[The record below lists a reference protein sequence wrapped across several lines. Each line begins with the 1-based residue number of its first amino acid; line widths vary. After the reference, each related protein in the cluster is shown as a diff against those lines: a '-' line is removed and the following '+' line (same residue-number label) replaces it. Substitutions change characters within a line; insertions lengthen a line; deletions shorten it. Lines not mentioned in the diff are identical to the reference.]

1 MLEFFIAALVIGIA
15 PGPDNLFVLAQSATY
30 GARLGFCIILGLCTG
45 IALQICLLVAGVS
58 ALIAA
63 SPTAFFVIQCLG
75 AAYLLYLA
83 YKSFGVKA
91 GVVQLDER
99 RETSRLQDE
108 CRDDEFTHRH
118 DQNAAPDAEGVKDEK
133 DAGNNMRADSKNPV
147 KSSDAISCVPS
158 ARSLYLRGIIMNMTN
173 PKVILFILSLI
184 PPAVRLDRPIHPSLQ
199 TAIFGVEFIVATMIV
214 FGSIAIL
221 AGTVK
226 KYLLNS
232 PKANRNLNWFSG
244 CVFVL
249 LAIAL
254 FII

>member
-83 YKSFGVKA
+83 YKSFQVRTGTVD
-91 GVVQLDER
+91 LDDKTDSAASCHPE
-99 RETSRLQDE
+99 EQSPEGSR
-108 CRDDEFTHRH
+108 
-118 DQNAAPDAEGVKDEK
+118 PAELGQ
-133 DAGNNMRADSKNPV
+133 
-147 KSSDAISCVPS
+147 PS
-158 ARSLYLRGIIMNMTN
+158 ARSLYFRGIIMNMTN

-199 TAIFGVEFIVATMIV
+199 TAIFGAEFIVATMIV

-226 KYLLNS
+226 KYLLTS

-254 FII
+254 FFV

>member
-45 IALQICLLVAGVS
+45 IAIHTCLLVAGVS

-91 GVVQLDER
+91 GVVKLDER
-99 RETSRLQDE
+99 RGT
-108 CRDDEFTHRH
+108 
-118 DQNAAPDAEGVKDEK
+118 KDER
-133 DAGNNMRADSKNPV
+133 GVIPTM
-147 KSSDAISCVPS
+147 PS
-158 ARSLYLRGIIMNMTN
+158 ARSLYMRGIIMNLTN
-173 PKVILFILSLI
+173 PKVILFVLSLI
-184 PPAVRLDRPIHPSLQ
+184 PPAVRLERPIHPSLQ
-199 TAIFGVEFIVATMIV
+199 MAIFGGEFILATMIV
-214 FGSIAIL
+214 FGSIALL

-226 KYLLNS
+226 KFLLTS

-244 CVFVL
+244 AVFVF
-249 LAIAL
+249 LAVAL
-254 FII
+254 FMV

>member
-45 IALQICLLVAGVS
+45 IAIHTCLLVAGVS

-83 YKSFGVKA
+83 YKSFQVRA
-91 GVVQLDER
+91 GTVNIE
-99 RETSRLQDE
+99 E
-108 CRDDEFTHRH
+108 CGSNTL
-118 DQNAAPDAEGVKDEK
+118 
-133 DAGNNMRADSKNPV
+133 
-147 KSSDAISCVPS
+147 PS
-158 ARSLYLRGIIMNMTN
+158 PRKLYLRGVIMNLTN
-173 PKVILFILSLI
+173 PKVILFVLSLI
-184 PPAVRLDRPIHPSLQ
+184 PPAVRLERPIHPSLQ
-199 TAIFGVEFIVATMIV
+199 MAIFGGEFILATMIV
-214 FGSIAIL
+214 FGSIALL

-226 KYLLNS
+226 KFLLTS

-249 LAIAL
+249 LAVAL
-254 FII
+254 FMV

>member
-45 IALQICLLVAGVS
+45 IAIHTCLLVAGVS

-91 GVVQLDER
+91 GVVHVDSCHPER
-99 RETSRLQDE
+99 SVTES
-108 CRDDEFTHRH
+108 
-118 DQNAAPDAEGVKDEK
+118 KD
-133 DAGNNMRADSKNPV
+133 PV
-147 KSSDAISCVPS
+147 KSSGVPS
-158 ARSLYLRGIIMNMTN
+158 ARSLYMRGIIMNLTN
-173 PKVILFILSLI
+173 PKVILFVLSLI
-184 PPAVRLDRPIHPSLQ
+184 PPAVRLDRPIHPNLQ
-199 TAIFGVEFIVATMIV
+199 MAIFGGEFILATMIV
-214 FGSIAIL
+214 FGSIALL

-226 KYLLNS
+226 RFLLTS

-244 CVFVL
+244 AVFVF
-249 LAIAL
+249 LAVAL
-254 FII
+254 FMV

>member
-45 IALQICLLVAGVS
+45 IAIHTCLLVAGVS

-83 YKSFGVKA
+83 YKSFGVKV
-91 GVVQLDER
+91 G
-99 RETSRLQDE
+99 T
-108 CRDDEFTHRH
+108 
-118 DQNAAPDAEGVKDEK
+118 VKVE
-133 DAGNNMRADSKNPV
+133 
-147 KSSDAISCVPS
+147 SDATESNALPS
-158 ARSLYLRGIIMNMTN
+158 PRKLYFRGVIMNLTN

-199 TAIFGVEFIVATMIV
+199 MAIFGAEFIVATMIV

>member
-45 IALQICLLVAGVS
+45 IAIHTCLLVAGVS

-91 GVVQLDER
+91 GVVHVDSCHPER
-99 RETSRLQDE
+99 SVTES
-108 CRDDEFTHRH
+108 
-118 DQNAAPDAEGVKDEK
+118 KD
-133 DAGNNMRADSKNPV
+133 PV
-147 KSSDAISCVPS
+147 KSSGVPS
-158 ARSLYLRGIIMNMTN
+158 ARSLYMRGIIMNLTN
-173 PKVILFILSLI
+173 PKVILFVLSLI

-199 TAIFGVEFIVATMIV
+199 MAIFGGEFILATMIV
-214 FGSIAIL
+214 FGSIALL

-226 KYLLNS
+226 KFLLTS

-244 CVFVL
+244 AVFVF
-249 LAIAL
+249 LAVAL
-254 FII
+254 FFV

>member
-1 MLEFFIAALVIGIA
+1 MLEFFIAALVIGVA

-45 IALQICLLVAGVS
+45 IAIQICLLVAGVS
-58 ALIAA
+58 ALIVA
-63 SPTAFFVIQCLG
+63 SPTAFFGIQCLG

-83 YKSFGVKA
+83 YKSFGVKV
-91 GVVQLDER
+91 GTVEI
-99 RETSRLQDE
+99 EG
-108 CRDDEFTHRH
+108 
-118 DQNAAPDAEGVKDEK
+118 DATES
-133 DAGNNMRADSKNPV
+133 NH
-147 KSSDAISCVPS
+147 IPS
-158 ARSLYLRGIIMNMTN
+158 ARKLYFRGVIMNMTN

-199 TAIFGVEFIVATMIV
+199 TAIFGAEFIVATMIV
-214 FGSIAIL
+214 FGSIALL

-226 KYLLNS
+226 KYLLTS

>member
-45 IALQICLLVAGVS
+45 IAIHTCLLVAGVS

-83 YKSFGVKA
+83 YKSFGVKV
-91 GVVQLDER
+91 GTVKLDEGGSN
-99 RETSRLQDE
+99 TL
-108 CRDDEFTHRH
+108 
-118 DQNAAPDAEGVKDEK
+118 
-133 DAGNNMRADSKNPV
+133 
-147 KSSDAISCVPS
+147 PS
-158 ARSLYLRGIIMNMTN
+158 PRKLYLRGVIMNLTN

-199 TAIFGVEFIVATMIV
+199 MAIFGAEFIVATMIV
-214 FGSIAIL
+214 FGSIALL

-244 CVFVL
+244 CVFIL

-254 FII
+254 FVV

>member
-1 MLEFFIAALVIGIA
+1 MFEFFIAAIVIGIA

-30 GARLGFCIILGLCTG
+30 GARAGFCVILGLCTG
-45 IALQICLLVAGVS
+45 IALQTCLLVAGVS

-63 SPTAFFVIQCLG
+63 SPTAFFVMQCLG

-83 YKSFGVKA
+83 YKSFQVRA
-91 GVVQLDER
+91 GVVQLDESG
-99 RETSRLQDE
+99 ETRDE
-108 CRDDEFTHRH
+108 SDAGSEMRSA
-118 DQNAAPDAEGVKDEK
+118 NVGAEGV
-133 DAGNNMRADSKNPV
+133 GLPLYR
-147 KSSDAISCVPS
+147 
-158 ARSLYLRGIIMNMTN
+158 LYLRGIIMNMTN
-173 PKVILFILSLI
+173 PKVIIFILSLI

-199 TAIFGVEFIVATMIV
+199 TVIFGAEFILATMIV
-214 FGSIAIL
+214 FGSIALL

-249 LAIAL
+249 LAVAL
-254 FII
+254 FFV

>member
-45 IALQICLLVAGVS
+45 IAIHTCLLVAGVS

-83 YKSFGVKA
+83 YKSFGVKVGTVEIGSDGDSCSEPISHA
-91 GVVQLDER
+91 RSAMSSEAV
-99 RETSRLQDE
+99 
-108 CRDDEFTHRH
+108 
-118 DQNAAPDAEGVKDEK
+118 APE
-133 DAGNNMRADSKNPV
+133 M
-147 KSSDAISCVPS
+147 PS
-158 ARSLYLRGIIMNMTN
+158 ARKLYLRGVIMNLTN

-184 PPAVRLDRPIHPSLQ
+184 PPAVRLERPIHPSLQ
-199 TAIFGVEFIVATMIV
+199 MAIFGAEFIVATMIV
-214 FGSIAIL
+214 FGSIALL
-221 AGTVK
+221 AGSVK

-249 LAIAL
+249 LAVAL
-254 FII
+254 FMV

>member
-45 IALQICLLVAGVS
+45 IAIHTCLLVAGVS

-91 GVVQLDER
+91 GVVQMNGD
-99 RETSRLQDE
+99 SRSGPGM
-108 CRDDEFTHRH
+108 T
-118 DQNAAPDAEGVKDEK
+118 
-133 DAGNNMRADSKNPV
+133 
-147 KSSDAISCVPS
+147 S
-158 ARSLYLRGIIMNMTN
+158 ARSLYMRGIIMNLTN
-173 PKVILFILSLI
+173 PKVILFVLSLI

-199 TAIFGVEFIVATMIV
+199 MAIFGGEFILATMIV
-214 FGSIAIL
+214 FGCIALL

-226 KYLLNS
+226 KFLLTS

-244 CVFVL
+244 AVFVF
-249 LAIAL
+249 LAVAL
-254 FII
+254 FMV

>member
-83 YKSFGVKA
+83 YKSFQVRA
-91 GVVQLDER
+91 GTVDLDDKTDSAASCHPESP
-99 RETSRLQDE
+99 SRHPEGQSPE
-108 CRDDEFTHRH
+108 GSR
-118 DQNAAPDAEGVKDEK
+118 PAELGQ
-133 DAGNNMRADSKNPV
+133 
-147 KSSDAISCVPS
+147 PS
-158 ARSLYLRGIIMNMTN
+158 ARSLYFRGIIMNMTN

-214 FGSIAIL
+214 FGSIALL

-244 CVFVL
+244 YVFIL

-254 FII
+254 FIV

>member
-1 MLEFFIAALVIGIA
+1 MFEFFIAALVIGIA

-45 IALQICLLVAGVS
+45 IAVHTCLLVAGVS

-91 GVVQLDER
+91 GVVKMNGD
-99 RETSRLQDE
+99 SRSE
-108 CRDDEFTHRH
+108 PGMT
-118 DQNAAPDAEGVKDEK
+118 
-133 DAGNNMRADSKNPV
+133 
-147 KSSDAISCVPS
+147 S
-158 ARSLYLRGIIMNMTN
+158 ARSLYVRGIIMNLTN
-173 PKVILFILSLI
+173 PKVILFVLSLI

-199 TAIFGVEFIVATMIV
+199 MAIFGGEFILATMIV
-214 FGSIAIL
+214 FGSIALL

-226 KYLLNS
+226 KFLLTS

-249 LAIAL
+249 LAVAL
-254 FII
+254 FMV

>member
-45 IALQICLLVAGVS
+45 IAIQICLLVAGVS

-83 YKSFGVKA
+83 YKSFGVKV
-91 GVVQLDER
+91 GTVKLDEGGSCHSGACPKG
-99 RETSRLQDE
+99 ETIE
-108 CRDDEFTHRH
+108 
-118 DQNAAPDAEGVKDEK
+118 
-133 DAGNNMRADSKNPV
+133 SK
-147 KSSDAISCVPS
+147 ALPS
-158 ARSLYLRGIIMNMTN
+158 ARKLYFRGVIMNMTN

-199 TAIFGVEFIVATMIV
+199 MAIFGAEFIVATMIV

-254 FII
+254 FVI

>member
-1 MLEFFIAALVIGIA
+1 MLEFFFAALVIGIA

-30 GARLGFCIILGLCTG
+30 GARRGFYIILGLCTG

-83 YKSFGVKA
+83 YKSFQVRA
-91 GVVQLDER
+91 GTVEIDEVDSIGTKPLQNDSCICHP
-99 RETSRLQDE
+99 ESPSSQPEFPSRQPE
-108 CRDDEFTHRH
+108 GQSPEGSRPTEFG
-118 DQNAAPDAEGVKDEK
+118 Q
-133 DAGNNMRADSKNPV
+133 
-147 KSSDAISCVPS
+147 PS
-158 ARSLYLRGIIMNMTN
+158 ARKLYLRGVIMNMSN

-199 TAIFGVEFIVATMIV
+199 MAIFGAEFILATMIV

-226 KYLLNS
+226 RFLLTS

-254 FII
+254 FFVEH

>member
-15 PGPDNLFVLAQSATY
+15 PGPDNLFALAQSATY

-45 IALQICLLVAGVS
+45 IAIHTCLLVAGVS

-91 GVVQLDER
+91 GVVHVDSCHPER
-99 RETSRLQDE
+99 SVTES
-108 CRDDEFTHRH
+108 
-118 DQNAAPDAEGVKDEK
+118 KD
-133 DAGNNMRADSKNPV
+133 PV
-147 KSSDAISCVPS
+147 KSSDAISGVPS
-158 ARSLYLRGIIMNMTN
+158 ARSLYMRGIIMNLTN
-173 PKVILFILSLI
+173 PKVILFVLSLI
-184 PPAVRLDRPIHPSLQ
+184 PPAVRLDRPIPPSLQ
-199 TAIFGVEFIVATMIV
+199 TAIFGAEFIVATMIV
-214 FGSIAIL
+214 FGSIALL

-244 CVFVL
+244 CVFIL

-254 FII
+254 FVV